1 MGMSQWVHLDDVS
14 VMNITE
20 RAVLIL
26 YDGCQH
32 WIPKSQID
40 EPERLSTGDGYTLSI
55 TEWIANQKGI
65 EA

>member
-1 MGMSQWVHLDDVS
+1 VGASSWVHLDDVA

-26 YDGCQH
+26 YDGVQH

-40 EPERLSTGDGYTLSI
+40 DPDRLTTGDGYTLSI
-55 TEWIANQKGI
+55 TEWIAD
-65 EA
+65 